1 MKHLCF
7 KFIFLKGT
15 DTTMGEISA
24 KIDSIVAARKAKVSV
39 LRKQKDD
46 ITAICN
52 NIDRFKKLQ
61 RDIADHPEK
70 YSNLRG
76 NSDVLDRIANIST
89 NRFYDLYSKYN
100 RELERI
106 TSRVQ
111 RDSLNI
117 SFVGCMGQGKSLVM
131 QSISGLGSNVI
142 PSAEGTSCTG
152 AKSVIVNTD
161 NNSVSAK
168 ISFFSQMELVNIVN
182 KYLEF
187 ITRFEPEK
195 VSVSSV
201 EEIKALSSKMD
212 YLSDCASSHSEAISK
227 YEQLTKYIDHYD
239 SYYTYLGTEINVP
252 ENEIEKYVAQYSS
265 NDWSQQYYLY
275 LGVKSASIMCH
286 FPHDDVGKIVLVD
299 TVGLGD
305 TALGVE
311 EDMLNAVANDSDAI
325 IYLIKPDVQRPD
337 VDSKTIEV
345 WGKIQKRISAEYMK
359 EMLFVL
365 LNKVNTEKF
374 NNTGAIDIIDTKIRD
389 KGYSIAKRLIADCS
403 KPNEVRSELL
413 VPVLNQLASRIQIV
427 DQRLIDKLNELGDE
441 LRQAYNEICLQ
452 AEKAFV
458 KSANEDMKRLFHTQI
473 SSTYDNMLDKLREL
487 YIHKYNVLRSQ
498 PCAELEKECQ
508 QKLKN
513 ILVSVPKPEEI
524 KKMLDMGSMTPRAV
538 YETGTNILRMK
549 IINDFTN
556 LNTVLSEIIEGMK
569 LEVLDIFFNNG
580 LLNKIAS
587 FEKGNSSTD
596 WINSFLAKTDS
607 DSKYPL
613 ICAALKA
620 FEKYTINV
628 QGFIIHEVR
637 DRLDSIDPMIN
648 KNYPHFMFKI
658 DQKDKLA
665 AEIVDELK
673 GKAFDI
679 KAKLTG
685 ALVELYKVPN
695 RSMFAAITDLCD
707 RLSFSKKDNDTVILE
722 WHWLYEDWMR
732 QIWTEEY
739 DKQSGLRQVIGEWND
754 VISSLKE
761 MNKPECFIIR

>member
-1 MKHLCF
+1 
-7 KFIFLKGT
+7 
-15 DTTMGEISA
+15 MGEISA
-24 KIDSIVAARKAKVSV
+24 QIDSIIAARKAKVSV
-39 LRKQKDD
+39 LKKQKDD
-46 ITAICN
+46 IKKIGDS
-52 NIDRFKKLQ
+52 IGRFEKLQ
-61 RDIADHPEK
+61 RDISEHPER
-70 YSNLRG
+70 YSVLQG
-76 NSDVLDRIANIST
+76 NSDVLGRITNIST
-89 NRFYDLYSKYN
+89 NRFYDLFSKYN
-100 RELERI
+100 RELDRI
-106 TSRVQ
+106 TARVQ

-161 NNSVSAK
+161 SNTVTAK
-168 ISFFSQMELVNIVN
+168 ISFFSQVEIVGIVN
-182 KYLEF
+182 KYLEY

-201 EEIKALSSKMD
+201 EEIKALSSKKE
-212 YLSDCASSHSEAISK
+212 YLNNCASNQFEAASK
-227 YEQLTKYIDHYD
+227 LEQLTKYIDHYD
-239 SYYTYLGTEINVP
+239 SYYSYLGTEINVP

-286 FPHDDVGKIVLVD
+286 FPHEDVGKIVLVD

-337 VDSKTIEV
+337 VDSKTVEV

-365 LNKVNTEKF
+365 LNKVNTNKF
-374 NNTGAIDIIDTKIRD
+374 NNTGAIDRMRMRIDG
-389 KGYSIAKRLIADCS
+389 KGYSFAKVLAADCS

-413 VPVLNQLASRIQIV
+413 GPVLKQLANRIQIV

-441 LRQAYNEICLQ
+441 LRQAYNEICIQ
-452 AEKAFV
+452 TEKAFV
-458 KSANEDMKRLFHTQI
+458 KSANEDMKRHFHTTIQ
-473 SSTYDNMLDKLREL
+473 STYDHMLDKLREL
-487 YIHKYNVLRSQ
+487 YIHKYNDLRSQ
-498 PCAELEKECQ
+498 PCTELEKECH

-513 ILVSVPKPEEI
+513 ILTSVPNVNEI
-524 KKMLDMGSMTPRAV
+524 KDLLNMGSMKPLDV
-538 YETGTNILRMK
+538 YDTGTNILRMK

-556 LNTVLSEIIEGMK
+556 LNTVLSEIIERMK
-569 LEVLDIFFNNG
+569 LEILDVFFNNG
-580 LLNKIAS
+580 LLNRIAS
-587 FEKGNSSTD
+587 FDKGYSSSD
-596 WINSFLAKTDS
+596 WIKSFLIKTDS

-613 ICAALKA
+613 IYEALKS
-620 FEKYTINV
+620 FDNYTINV

-637 DRLDSIDPMIN
+637 DRLDSIDLMIY
-648 KNYPHFMFKI
+648 KKYPHFIFGI

-665 AEIVDELK
+665 NEIVEELK

-679 KAKLTG
+679 KSKLTG
-685 ALVELYKVPN
+685 ALTDLYKIPN
-695 RSMFAAITDLCD
+695 KSMFAAITDLCD
-707 RLSFSKKDNDTVILE
+707 RLSFSKKGNDSVTLE
-722 WHWLYEDWMR
+722 WRYLYEDWMR

-754 VISSLKE
+754 IITSLKE
-761 MNKPECFIIR
+761 MNKPECFNI

>member
-1 MKHLCF
+1 
-7 KFIFLKGT
+7 
-15 DTTMGEISA
+15 MGEISA
-24 KIDSIVAARKAKVSV
+24 KIDSIIATRKAKVSV
-39 LRKQKDD
+39 LKKQKGD
-46 ITAICN
+46 IKKIGDTIG
-52 NIDRFKKLQ
+52 RFEKLQ
-61 RDIADHPEK
+61 RDISEHPER
-70 YSNLRG
+70 YSVLQG
-76 NSDVLDRIANIST
+76 NSDVLSRITNIST
-89 NRFYDLYSKYN
+89 NRFYDLFSKYN
-100 RELERI
+100 RELDRI
-106 TSRVQ
+106 TARVQ

-161 NNSVSAK
+161 SNTVTAK
-168 ISFFSQMELVNIVN
+168 ISFFSQVEIVGIVN
-182 KYLEF
+182 KYLEY

-195 VSVSSV
+195 VFVSSV
-201 EEIKALSSKMD
+201 EEIKALSSKRD
-212 YLSDCASSHSEAISK
+212 YLSNCASSHSEAISK
-227 YEQLTKYIDHYD
+227 FDQLTKYIDHYD
-239 SYYTYLGTEINVP
+239 SYYSYLGTEINVP

-337 VDSKTIEV
+337 VDAKTIEV

-374 NNTGAIDIIDTKIRD
+374 NNTDAIKIIDTKIRD
-389 KGYSIAKRLIADCS
+389 KGYSIAKLLIADCS

-413 VPVLNQLASRIQIV
+413 LPVLNQLASRIQIV
-427 DQRLIDKLNELGDE
+427 DQRLIDKLNELGVE
-441 LRQAYNEICLQ
+441 LRQAYNEICIQ
-452 AEKAFV
+452 TEKAFV
-458 KSANEDMKRLFHTQI
+458 KSANEDMKRHFHTTIQ
-473 SSTYDNMLDKLREL
+473 STYNHMLDKLREL

-498 PCAELEKECQ
+498 PCTELEKECQ

-513 ILVSVPKPEEI
+513 ILTSVPNVNEI
-524 KKMLDMGSMTPRAV
+524 KDLLNMGSMKPLDV
-538 YETGTNILRMK
+538 YDTGTNILRMK

-556 LNTVLSEIIEGMK
+556 LNTVLSVIIEGMK
-569 LEVLDIFFNNG
+569 LEILDVFFDNG
-580 LLNKIAS
+580 LLNRIAS
-587 FEKGNSSTD
+587 FDKGDLSSD
-596 WINSFLAKTDS
+596 WIKSFLIKTDS

-613 ICAALKA
+613 IYEALKS
-620 FEKYTINV
+620 FENYTINV

-637 DRLDSIDPMIN
+637 DRLDSIDLMIY
-648 KNYPHFMFKI
+648 KKYPHFIFGI

-665 AEIVDELK
+665 NEIVEELK

-679 KAKLTG
+679 KSKLTG
-685 ALVELYKVPN
+685 ALTDLYKIPN
-695 RSMFAAITDLCD
+695 KSMFAAITDLCD
-707 RLSFSKKDNDTVILE
+707 RLSFSKKGNDSVTLE
-722 WHWLYEDWMR
+722 WRYLYEDWMR

-754 VISSLKE
+754 IITSLKE
-761 MNKPECFIIR
+761 MNKPECFNI